1 MMLIENQETDQE
13 TDLEKLNRLLPYI
26 REYQELAD
34 KYNINDIFQD
44 NGGKYLQIFM
54 YLGLHTDGSREGN
67 DAFDKDGNEYEIKTL
82 NIDLQRSFSTH
93 HHLNPTIIHKYR
105 QVDWFFVPFKG
116 IEIQAIYRL
125 KPHDMEFF
133 YSKWEEKWNATSK
146 DINNPKVPLAYVMEH
161 GTLEWLP
168 SGVESFTL
176 EKLVKD
182 PNRPIQHRKKK

>member
-1 MMLIENQETDQE
+1 MTLLRNQE

-26 REYQELAD
+26 REYQELAY

-44 NGGKYLQIFM
+44 NGGKYVQILM
-54 YLGLHTDGSREGN
+54 YLGLRTDGSREGN
-67 DAFDKDGNEYEIKTL
+67 DAVDEYGNEYEIKTL

-93 HHLNPTIIHKYR
+93 HHLNPIIINKYR

-133 YSKWEEKWNATSK
+133 YSKWESQWNTTGK

-182 PNRPIQHRKKK
+182 PNRPIRHRKKK